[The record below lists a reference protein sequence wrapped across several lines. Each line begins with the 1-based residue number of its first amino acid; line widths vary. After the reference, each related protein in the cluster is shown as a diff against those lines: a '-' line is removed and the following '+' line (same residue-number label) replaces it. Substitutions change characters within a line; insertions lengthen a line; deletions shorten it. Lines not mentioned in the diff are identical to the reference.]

1 MTAPRWKEIE
11 VKADLAEIER
21 IRGFLKEMLRKMD
34 CVEEESMKLE
44 LASHEILVNI
54 VRHAYPNESGPIK
67 IRFWNEGDVFYME
80 ARDRGV
86 PFNPAEV
93 PPLDLEKK
101 IRLGT
106 AGGFGI
112 YLFKTLTDGYSY
124 KRDGDE
130 NILTI
135 FKRIRTG

>member
-21 IRGFLKEMLRKMD
+21 IRGFLAEMLREMH
-34 CVEEESMKLE
+34 CAEEESIKLE
-44 LASHEILVNI
+44 LAFHEILVNI
-54 VRHAYPNESGPIK
+54 VSHAYPNGSGPIK
-67 IRFWNEGDVFYME
+67 VRFWSEEEVFYME

-93 PPLDLEKK
+93 PPLELEQK
-101 IRLGT
+101 INSGT

-112 YLFKTLTDGYSY
+112 YLFKALTDGYSY

-130 NILTI
+130 NVLTI
-135 FKRIRTG
+135 FKRIGKG

>member
-21 IRGFLKEMLRKMD
+21 IRGFLGEMLREMD
-34 CVEEESMKLE
+34 CGEEESMKLE

-54 VRHAYPNESGPIK
+54 VRHAYPNGSGPIK
-67 IRFWNEGDVFYME
+67 IRFWNEEDVFYME
-80 ARDRGV
+80 SRDRGV

-93 PPLDLEKK
+93 PPLDLEQK
-101 IRLGT
+101 IHSGT

-130 NILTI
+130 NVLTI
-135 FKRIRTG
+135 FKRIRKA

>member
-1 MTAPRWKEIE
+1 LTAPRWKEIE

-21 IRGFLKEMLRKMD
+21 IRGLLAEMLREMN

-54 VRHAYPNESGPIK
+54 VRHAYANGSGPIK
-67 IRFWNEGDVFYME
+67 VRFWSEEDVFYME

-93 PPLDLEKK
+93 PPLDLEQK
-101 IRLGT
+101 IRSGT

-124 KRDGDE
+124 KRDGNE
-130 NILTI
+130 NVFTI
-135 FKRIRTG
+135 FKRIRKG